1 VPSSRHVLINDS
13 MSKTRDL
20 SLHHI
25 LRTAPTSSDSS
36 RTNSIRTFT
45 QSIIAMMNL
54 GNIARTNLARA
65 TIRPAMAGPLQTSIR
80 PLAVTRVAIGSQ
92 RMIITGSGYGKG
104 FRFQTNSQEGQNKL
118 SHTQPHDSEIL
129 AKLDRL
135 QRSIDDINQSRP
147 SVKFRTALKRFK
159 SEIHPQY
166 QYITRETVFVRLRH
180 LPCAFI
186 VYAANFPGCSGH
198 TLPFLYSFS
207 GCRWLCF

>member
-1 VPSSRHVLINDS
+1 
-13 MSKTRDL
+13 
-20 SLHHI
+20 
-25 LRTAPTSSDSS
+25 
-36 RTNSIRTFT
+36 
-45 QSIIAMMNL
+45 MMNL

-135 QRSIDDINQSRP
+135 QRSIDEINQSRP

-159 SEIHPQY
+159 SEIHPQ
-166 QYITRETVFVRLRH
+166 
-180 LPCAFI
+180 LPIHHPGNRFCTFATFTCAFI